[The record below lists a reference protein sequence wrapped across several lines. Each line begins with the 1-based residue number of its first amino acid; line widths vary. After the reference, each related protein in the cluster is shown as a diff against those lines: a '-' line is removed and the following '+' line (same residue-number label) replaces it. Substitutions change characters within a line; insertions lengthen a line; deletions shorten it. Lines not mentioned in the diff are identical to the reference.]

1 MNQNQ
6 IKTVVFL
13 SNYFS
18 HHQKPF
24 SDEMCALL
32 GDGYLFIETVAM
44 DDERKNMGWG
54 LNSLPNYVITAE
66 ELRRN
71 QNIINDI
78 INTADVVITG
88 SAPEN
93 LLSQR
98 KKERKLILRYSERQ
112 LKKGTEP
119 LKYLYRLVKWQLKNY
134 PRDNIYMLSASAYTA
149 ADYAKFGLFKNRCY
163 KWGYFP
169 ALKRYENVDALISQK
184 KRNSIIWVARFIDW
198 KHPEIA
204 LDVAAKLKEEGY
216 DFQLNMI
223 GNGELLKKIKNDVLT
238 RNLSEHITILGAMT
252 PEEVRLYM
260 EKSAIHIFT
269 SDRNEG
275 WGAVLNESMN
285 SACAVIASHA
295 IGAVPFM
302 IQDGVNGLIYQDGN
316 KEDLYQKVKR
326 ILNDNDL
333 CCLYGKKAYET
344 ITEKW
349 NERIAA
355 NRFMELSNALL
366 SGSKGEPLFDDGP
379 CSIARILEDEWYNR
393 NEQNI

>member
-98 KKERKLILRYSERQ
+98 IYKNFVRKK
-112 LKKGTEP
+112 
-119 LKYLYRLVKWQLKNY
+119 V
-134 PRDNIYMLSASAYTA
+134 
-149 ADYAKFGLFKNRCY
+149 
-163 KWGYFP
+163 
-169 ALKRYENVDALISQK
+169 
-184 KRNSIIWVARFIDW
+184 
-198 KHPEIA
+198 
-204 LDVAAKLKEEGY
+204 
-216 DFQLNMI
+216 
-223 GNGELLKKIKNDVLT
+223 
-238 RNLSEHITILGAMT
+238 
-252 PEEVRLYM
+252 
-260 EKSAIHIFT
+260 
-269 SDRNEG
+269 
-275 WGAVLNESMN
+275 
-285 SACAVIASHA
+285 
-295 IGAVPFM
+295 
-302 IQDGVNGLIYQDGN
+302 
-316 KEDLYQKVKR
+316 
-326 ILNDNDL
+326 
-333 CCLYGKKAYET
+333 
-344 ITEKW
+344 
-349 NERIAA
+349 
-355 NRFMELSNALL
+355 
-366 SGSKGEPLFDDGP
+366 
-379 CSIARILEDEWYNR
+379 
-393 NEQNI
+393 